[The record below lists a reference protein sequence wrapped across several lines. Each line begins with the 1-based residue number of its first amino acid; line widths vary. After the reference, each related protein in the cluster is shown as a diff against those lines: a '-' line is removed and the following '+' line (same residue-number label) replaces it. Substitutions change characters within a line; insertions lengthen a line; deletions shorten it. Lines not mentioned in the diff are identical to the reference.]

1 MEFYLVDDLECDLV
15 VFHPY
20 RTLLVI
26 CGKEVGTLPPPDPEV
41 GEVGVG
47 VDEGP
52 RYWGTGEGKLEIH
65 ESVMQI
71 AWYELPFSEMNTLPL
86 NIH

>member
-20 RTLLVI
+20 RTLLAI
-26 CGKEVGTLPPPDPEV
+26 WGKEVGAVPSLDAEV

-47 VDEGP
+47 VHET
-52 RYWGTGEGKLEIH
+52 RYWGTGAGKLEVH

-71 AWYELPFSEMNTLPL
+71 AWFVFSVLFPY
-86 NIH
+86 

>member
-20 RTLLVI
+20 RTLLALVTDASSASQEEE
-26 CGKEVGTLPPPDPEV
+26 KKA

-47 VDEGP
+47 VEDGP
-52 RYWGTGEGKLEIH
+52 RYWGSGEGRLTLNAAAI
-65 ESVMQI
+65 QN
-71 AWYELPFSEMNTLPL
+71 AWYVVLMYKASLCL
-86 NIH
+86 D